1 MHHAKEAGSGQ
12 TAMFHPAMEVRAGSR
27 LQLESDLRRALAAD
41 QFELRFQ
48 PIVSLDGGSIVGMES
63 LLRWMHPVDGMVP
76 PGRFIALAEETGL
89 MVPLTRWVLARAVET
104 LRRWQS
110 EPAASDLYLSV
121 NLSGRDLDEPGLS
134 GFVADLLEGSAL
146 PTGALRIEL
155 TEGAVLRDFELAALR
170 LGELHR
176 LQVPLMLDDF
186 GTGYSS
192 LSYLHQL
199 PFDFVKI
206 DRSFIQRMGKPDGDT
221 EMVRTIVELARHMR
235 LGCVAEGIETD
246 HEQALL
252 RQVGCQFGQGFLYSK
267 ALPETEALRFV
278 VDRPDARLGSSAG

>member
-1 MHHAKEAGSGQ
+1 
-12 TAMFHPAMEVRAGSR
+12 
-27 LQLESDLRRALAAD
+27 
-41 QFELRFQ
+41 
-48 PIVSLDGGSIVGMES
+48 
-63 LLRWMHPVDGMVP
+63 
-76 PGRFIALAEETGL
+76 
-89 MVPLTRWVLARAVET
+89 VET

-110 EPAASDLYLSV
+110 EPAASDLYLSI